1 MVRHRFFITIMLIAV
16 SSESCAFIA
25 GKEDA
30 GMPGQDDRHIR
41 LNYVETLRNQASLRG
56 ESFRDAVYSVN
67 TPTSLHR
74 PNSVFADAFRVYVTD
89 QTQPPRV
96 FIFDRGD
103 RTASLL
109 AVPVPPAEGKLL
121 NPLGI
126 AVDAGN
132 IIYVADAQQGKVFGY
147 DRNGTLL
154 LAFGKTGDL
163 AYPTGIAIDKR
174 RNRIYIADSHA
185 HLVKAFT
192 TLGDRL
198 FDIGDDGKM
207 DQRLKS
213 PTGIALD
220 KEGKLYVLDGQNK
233 RVHLY
238 DPDGKFLKKFPLS
251 RGGVGDSIRPQ
262 GIAVDSAGHVYV
274 SDGVNNNILIF
285 ESDGGFLK
293 TWGKTGNL
301 SGDFWTPL
309 GLFIDERDTI
319 YIADQTN
326 SRIQVYQFIK

>member
-1 MVRHRFFITIMLIAV
+1 MILYRYFLLTMLIAV
-16 SSESCAFIA
+16 SSVSCAFVA
-25 GKEDA
+25 GKDDA
-30 GMPGQDDRHIR
+30 GLPGQDEKNLR
-41 LNYVETLRNQASLRG
+41 LNYVETLRNQASLLG
-56 ESFRDAVYSVN
+56 ESLRDVVLTAG
-67 TPTSLHR
+67 TPTTLLR

-96 FIFDRGD
+96 FIFDRGE
-103 RTASLL
+103 RTARIL

-126 AVDAGN
+126 AADFGN
-132 IIYVADAQQGKVFGY
+132 VIYVADAQQGKVFGY
-147 DRNGTLL
+147 DGNGTLL
-154 LAFGKTGDL
+154 LQYGKFGDL
-163 AYPTGIAIDKR
+163 AYPTSVAIDKR

-185 HLVKAFT
+185 HRVKAFT

-198 FDIGDDGKM
+198 LEIGQEGAA

-220 KEGKLYVLDGQNK
+220 QEGRIHVLDSQLR
-233 RVHLY
+233 RVSVY
-238 DPDGKFLKKFPLS
+238 DPDGTFLRMFPLS
-251 RGGVGDSIRPQ
+251 RGGVGDSIRPL
-262 GIAVDSAGHVYV
+262 GIAVDSAGHIYV
-274 SDGVNNNILIF
+274 TDGVNNNILIF
-285 ESDGGFLK
+285 GSDGSFLQ
-293 TWGKTGNL
+293 TWGKTGML

-326 SRIQVYQFIK
+326 SRVQVYQYVK

>member
-1 MVRHRFFITIMLIAV
+1 MLRYRFFITTMLIAM
-16 SSESCAFIA
+16 SGAGCAIIA
-25 GKEDA
+25 GQDDP
-30 GMPGQDDRHIR
+30 GSPGQDAKHIR

-56 ESFRDAVYSVN
+56 EGFRDVVHTAG
-67 TPTSLHR
+67 TPTTLQR

-89 QTQPPRV
+89 QTHPPRV

-103 RTASLL
+103 RTASIL
-109 AVPVPPAEGKLL
+109 AVPVPPGEGKLL
-121 NPLGI
+121 NPLSI
-126 AVDAGN
+126 AVDSGN
-132 IIYVADAQQGKVFGY
+132 VIYVADAQQGKVFGY
-147 DRNGTLL
+147 DRNGALL
-154 LAFGKTGDL
+154 LTFGKTGDL
-163 AYPTGIAIDKR
+163 AYPSGVAIDR
-174 RNRIYIADSHA
+174 RRSRIYIADAHA

-192 TLGDRL
+192 MLGDRL
-198 FDIGDDGKM
+198 FEIGDDGKK
-207 DQRLKS
+207 DQRLRS
-213 PTGIALD
+213 PAGIALD
-220 KEGKLYVLDGQNK
+220 QEGRIHVLDSQSR
-233 RVHLY
+233 RVSVY
-238 DPDGKFLKKFPLS
+238 DPDGTFLRKFPLS

-326 SRIQVYQFIK
+326 SRIQVYQFIQ

>member
-1 MVRHRFFITIMLIAV
+1 MLIAM
-16 SSESCAFIA
+16 SSASCAFIA
-25 GKEDA
+25 GKEDPGA
-30 GMPGQDDRHIR
+30 LGQDDKHIR

-56 ESFRDAVYSVN
+56 EGFSDVVYTTG
-67 TPTSLHR
+67 TPTTLQR

-103 RTASLL
+103 RTANIL

-126 AVDAGN
+126 AVDGGN
-132 IIYVADAQQGKVFGY
+132 VIYVADAQQGKVFGY
-147 DRNGTLL
+147 DRNGMLL
-154 LAFGKTGDL
+154 LAFGKAGDL
-163 AYPTGIAIDKR
+163 AYPTGVAIDRR

-192 TLGDRL
+192 MLGDRL
-198 FDIGDDGKM
+198 FEIGKEGTADK
-207 DQRLKS
+207 RLKS
-213 PTGIALD
+213 PAGIALD
-220 KEGKLYVLDGQNK
+220 KEGRIHVLDSQSR
-233 RVHLY
+233 RVMIC
-238 DPDGKFLKKFPLS
+238 DPNGRFLRKFPLS
-251 RGGVGDSIRPQ
+251 RGGVGDSIRPK
-262 GIAVDSAGHVYV
+262 GIAVDSAGHIYV
-274 SDGVNNNILIF
+274 TDDVNNNILIF
-285 ESDGGFLK
+285 GSDGSFLK

-301 SGDFWTPL
+301 SGDFWTPV
-309 GLFIDERDTI
+309 GIFIDERDTI